1 MDTALLLV
9 SASAF
14 FTVGYGVFWTVRAM
28 RRVGLRRFAQ
38 AVGVLCWNLL
48 KAILRLFKPERAN
61 SGKAE
66 MGLISPWISSEIPK
80 LIGEHRSLAHTLDTT
95 TVLAHLTMVVTQPAG
110 ILKIG
115 WITIGSTSEKTFL
128 SLGFLPYRQQF
139 VPRPRSVAVVP

>member
-66 MGLISPWISSEIPK
+66 MGSDISMDFVGDSQTDRGASIP
-80 LIGEHRSLAHTLDTT
+80 GPHAGYNYRTGTPDDGSD
-95 TVLAHLTMVVTQPAG
+95 PAG
-110 ILKIG
+110 WYLEDWLDNDRIH
-115 WITIGSTSEKTFL
+115 
-128 SLGFLPYRQQF
+128 
-139 VPRPRSVAVVP
+139 